1 MSRSTIRFILGTVLL
16 LAAASPSLALT
27 LSVLPA
33 HPADETPFT
42 LAVGGIGS
50 CPSLD
55 TLQIQLRTVI
65 VHLKDLCPSPAKPF
79 LLEVPIPPLQ
89 QGSWSL
95 QVHLGTLLEALE
107 VTVEPVPLRLDFDPP
122 NPQAGQ
128 PFFLRA
134 TQNVDCVELG
144 EVAQDGR
151 LLTLIYE
158 VCVFPSFGRPP
169 GPIIVEKKVGPL
181 AAGDYVVNVT
191 DVQKKILASRRFHVS
206 GPSECAPSETALCLL
221 QGRYRVEAT
230 WRTATAEGAAL
241 AQPESDGFGAFSLAD
256 ADRLELF
263 VELSDACGDPAHAVG
278 VSASG
283 LTDVEVEVEVTV
295 TEVATGEFRH
305 YHNPLGMRF
314 ALISDAA
321 AFVCTQSSVAAAS
334 QAYAGPS
341 WITSASGSAANNRST
356 SARRRSRANRWLM

>member
-1 MSRSTIRFILGTVLL
+1 MSRSTIRFILGCALL
-16 LAAASPSLALT
+16 LAATSPSLALT

-42 LAVGGIGS
+42 LAVGGTGS

-65 VHLKDLCPSPAKPF
+65 VHLKDLCSSPAKPF

-89 QGSWSL
+89 QGNWSL
-95 QVHLGTLLEALE
+95 QVHFGTLLEGLE
-107 VTVEPVPLRLDFDPP
+107 ATVEPMPLRLDLDPP
-122 NPQAGQ
+122 NSQAGQ
-128 PFFLRA
+128 PFLIRA
-134 TQNVDCVELG
+134 TQNVDCFELG
-144 EVAQDGR
+144 EVMQDGR

-169 GPIIVEKKVGPL
+169 GPIIVEKSVGPL
-181 AAGDYVVNVT
+181 SAGDYAINVM
-191 DVQKKILASRRFHVS
+191 DAQKKILASRRFHVS
-206 GPSECAPSETALCLL
+206 GPSECTPSETALCLL

-230 WRTATAEGAAL
+230 WHTATAEGAAQ
-241 AQPESDGFGAFSLAD
+241 AQPESDGFGAFALAD
-256 ADRLELF
+256 AERLELF
-263 VELSDACGDPAHAVG
+263 VELADACGDPAHAIG
-278 VSASG
+278 VSTSG
-283 LTDVEVEVEVTV
+283 LTDVEVEVTV

-314 ALISDAA
+314 ALISDPA

-341 WITSASGSAANNRST
+341 WITSASGAAANNRST
-356 SARRRSRANRWLM
+356 SARRRSKANRWLM